1 MSSFSHLPAENSTTA
16 VNMTE
21 TLSTPVM
28 HGFNSTNDSPSMAI
42 TRLFPALLECFG
54 IVLCGYIAGRANVI
68 TSTQSKGLGNFVSRF
83 ALPALLFKNMVILNF
98 SNVDWAFLY
107 SILIGKASVFFIVC
121 ILTLLVASPDNRFS
135 KAGLFPIFATQSNDF
150 ALGYPIVEALY
161 QTTYPEYLQYIYLV
175 APISLMMLNPIGFI
189 FCEIQKSKDAQST
202 SQNKVKIVGL
212 GFLRVLQNPIVF
224 MVFIGIAFNFILD
237 KKIPVYME
245 NFLDGLGNSFS
256 GAALFYLGLTMVG
269 KIRRLKKSAF
279 VVLILLI
286 TAKLLVLPLIC
297 REMVELLDKG
307 DSVANHTSLSNY
319 AFLYGVFP
327 VAPGVAIFATQFNME
342 VEIVTSGMVIST
354 FVSAPIMYV
363 SAWLLTFP
371 SMDPKPLAYAIQN
384 VSFDISIISLVSLI
398 WSLGILL
405 LSKKYKQLPHMLTT
419 NLLIAQ
425 SVVCAGMML
434 WNFVKE
440 KNFVGQ
446 ILVFVLLYSSLYSTY
461 LWTGLL
467 AVSLFLLKKRES
479 VQIPVGIIIISGWGI
494 PALLIGVLL
503 ITGKH
508 NGDSIDSA
516 FFYGKEQMI
525 ITAVTLFCSI
535 AIAGISLMCMNRTTQ
550 AGRYEGFDQSQSH
563 KATDPDNAIFEESPA
578 PTSEPELFTSSMPE
592 TSRDTETERDLQS
605 AGSHPTCLHQSHEL
619 GIQPGSP
626 MCVARTQALEPS
638 PAASQ
643 GCCSC
648 SIGNGE
654 LHCPSAEPGANT
666 STSRPATPSFEKNE
680 HCEGRC
686 NSQSCILAQEEEQ
699 YLQSTDQQLTRH
711 VLLCLLL
718 IIGLFANLSS
728 CLWWLFNQEPGRLY
742 VELQFFCAVF
752 NFGQGFISFG
762 IFGLDKHLIILPF
775 KRRLEFL
782 WNNKETAE
790 NRDPPVSEEIKMTC
804 QQFMHYH
811 RDLCIRNI
819 VKERR
824 CGTKTSA
831 GTFCGCDL
839 VNWLIEVG
847 LASDRG
853 EAVIYGDRLVQG
865 GVIQHITNDYEFR
878 DEYLFYRFLQKS
890 PERSPPVINANPVYQ
905 ERYKE
910 IEHSSPSSP
919 SPNT

>member
-1 MSSFSHLPAENSTTA
+1 MASFSDLPAENLTIA
-16 VNMTE
+16 VNITK
-21 TLSTPVM
+21 TLSSTAM
-28 HGFNSTNDSPSMAI
+28 HRFNSTNDPPSMSI

-68 TSTQSKGLGNFVSRF
+68 TSTQAKGLGNFVSRF
-83 ALPALLFKNMVILNF
+83 ALPALLFKNMVVLNF
-98 SNVDWAFLY
+98 SNVDWSFLY
-107 SILIGKASVFFIVC
+107 SILIAKASVFFIVC
-121 ILTLLVASPDNRFS
+121 VLTLLVASPDSRFS

-189 FCEIQKSKDAQST
+189 FCEIQKWKDTQNA

-212 GFLRVLQNPIVF
+212 GLLRVLQNPIVF

-237 KKIPVYME
+237 QKVPVYME
-245 NFLDGLGNSFS
+245 NFLDGLANSFS
-256 GAALFYLGLTMVG
+256 GSALFYLGLTMVG
-269 KIRRLKKSAF
+269 KIKKLKKSAF

-286 TAKLLVLPLIC
+286 TAKLLVLPLLC

-307 DSVANHTSLSNY
+307 DSVVNHTSLSNY

-342 VEIVTSGMVIST
+342 VEIITSGMVIST

-371 SMDPKPLAYAIQN
+371 TMDPKPLAYAIQN
-384 VSFDISIISLVSLI
+384 VSFDISIISLVSLSI
-398 WSLGILL
+398 
-405 LSKKYKQLPHMLTT
+405 
-419 NLLIAQ
+419 
-425 SVVCAGMML
+425 VCAGMMI

-467 AVSLFLLKKRES
+467 AISLFLLKKRES

-494 PALLIGVLL
+494 PALLVGVLL

-535 AIAGISLMCMNRTTQ
+535 VIAGISLMCMNRTTQ
-550 AGRYEGFDQSQSH
+550 AGRYEGFDQSQND
-563 KATDPDNAIFEESPA
+563 KAAEPGNAAFEESSVPVN
-578 PTSEPELFTSSMPE
+578 EPEPFTSSIPE
-592 TSRDTETERDLQS
+592 TS
-605 AGSHPTCLHQSHEL
+605 
-619 GIQPGSP
+619 
-626 MCVARTQALEPS
+626 
-638 PAASQ
+638 
-643 GCCSC
+643 CCSC
-648 SIGNGE
+648 SMGNGG
-654 LHCPSAEPGANT
+654 LHCQSTEPVANT
-666 STSRPATPSFEKNE
+666 STSGLVTPSFEKND
-680 HCEGRC
+680 HCVSRC
-686 NSQSCILAQEEEQ
+686 NSQSCMLVQEEEQ
-699 YLQSTDQQLTRH
+699 YLQSGDQQLTRH

-790 NRDPPVSEEIKMTC
+790 NRGSPVPEEIKMTC
-804 QQFMHYH
+804 QQFIHYH

-824 CGTKTSA
+824 CGAKTST

-865 GVIQHITNDYEFR
+865 GVIQHITNEYEFR

-890 PERSPPVINANPVYQ
+890 PEQSPPAINANTPPQ

-910 IEHSSPSSP
+910 IEHSSPSP
-919 SPNT
+919 KT

>member
-1 MSSFSHLPAENSTTA
+1 MNSFSDLPAENLTIAVSMNKTFSST
-16 VNMTE
+16 
-21 TLSTPVM
+21 VM
-28 HGFNSTNDSPSMAI
+28 HRFNSTNDPPSMSI

-68 TSTQSKGLGNFVSRF
+68 TSTQAKGLGNFVSRF
-83 ALPALLFKNMVILNF
+83 ALPALLFKNMVVLNF
-98 SNVDWAFLY
+98 SNVDWSFLY
-107 SILIGKASVFFIVC
+107 SILIAKASVFFIVC
-121 ILTLLVASPDNRFS
+121 VLTLLVASPESRFS

-189 FCEIQKSKDAQST
+189 FCEIQKWKDTQNA
-202 SQNKVKIVGL
+202 SQNKVKIIGL
-212 GFLRVLQNPIVF
+212 GLLRVLQNPIVF

-237 KKIPVYME
+237 QKVPVYME
-245 NFLDGLGNSFS
+245 NFLDGLANSFS
-256 GAALFYLGLTMVG
+256 GSALFYLGLTMVG
-269 KIRRLKKSAF
+269 KIKKLKKSAF
-279 VVLILLI
+279 IVLILLI
-286 TAKLLVLPLIC
+286 TAKLLVLPLLC

-307 DSVANHTSLSNY
+307 GSVVNHTSLSNY

-371 SMDPKPLAYAIQN
+371 TMDPKPLAYAIQN
-384 VSFDISIISLVSLI
+384 VSFDISIISLVSLSI
-398 WSLGILL
+398 
-405 LSKKYKQLPHMLTT
+405 
-419 NLLIAQ
+419 
-425 SVVCAGMML
+425 VCAGMMI

-467 AVSLFLLKKRES
+467 AISLFLLKKRES
-479 VQIPVGIIIISGWGI
+479 MQIPVGIIIISGWGI
-494 PALLIGVLL
+494 PALLVGVLL

-535 AIAGISLMCMNRTTQ
+535 VIAGISLMCMNRTTQ

-563 KATDPDNAIFEESPA
+563 TAAEPGNAAFEESPV
-578 PTSEPELFTSSMPE
+578 PRNEPEPFTSSIPE
-592 TSRDTETERDLQS
+592 TS
-605 AGSHPTCLHQSHEL
+605 
-619 GIQPGSP
+619 
-626 MCVARTQALEPS
+626 
-638 PAASQ
+638 
-643 GCCSC
+643 CCSC
-648 SIGNGE
+648 SMENGG
-654 LHCPSAEPGANT
+654 LRCPSTEPVANT
-666 STSRPATPSFEKNE
+666 SSSGLVTALSEKND
-680 HCEGRC
+680 HCVSRC
-686 NSQSCILAQEEEQ
+686 HSQSCMLVREEEQ
-699 YLQSTDQQLTRH
+699 YLQSGDQQLARH

-752 NFGQGFISFG
+752 NFGQGFITFA

-782 WNNKETAE
+782 WNNKDTAD
-790 NRDPPVSEEIKMTC
+790 NRSSPVPEEIKMTC
-804 QQFMHYH
+804 QQFIHYH

-824 CGTKTSA
+824 CGAKTST

-865 GVIQHITNDYEFR
+865 GVIQHITNEYEFR

-890 PERSPPVINANPVYQ
+890 PEQSPPAVNANTPPQ

-910 IEHSSPSSP
+910 IEPSSP
-919 SPNT
+919 SPKT

>member
-1 MSSFSHLPAENSTTA
+1 MNSFSHLPAENLTAA
-16 VNMTE
+16 VNMTK
-21 TLSTPVM
+21 TLPTTVI
-28 HGFNSTNDSPSMAI
+28 HGFNSTNDAPSMAI

-54 IVLCGYIAGRANVI
+54 IVLCGYIAGRANII
-68 TSTQSKGLGNFVSRF
+68 TSTQAKGLGNFVSRF

-98 SNVDWAFLY
+98 SNVDWSFLY
-107 SILIGKASVFFIVC
+107 SILISKASVFFIVC
-121 ILTLLVASPDNRFS
+121 VLTLLVASPDSRFS

-189 FCEIQKSKDAQST
+189 FCEIQKWKDTQSA

-224 MVFIGIAFNFILD
+224 MVFIGIAFNFVLD
-237 KKIPVYME
+237 RKVPVYIE

-256 GAALFYLGLTMVG
+256 GSALFYLGLTMVG
-269 KIRRLKKSAF
+269 KIKKLKKSAF

-286 TAKLLVLPLIC
+286 TAKLLVLPLLC

-307 DSVANHTSLSNY
+307 DSVVNHTSLSNY

-398 WSLGILL
+398 WSLAILL

-425 SVVCAGMML
+425 SIVCAGMMV

-467 AVSLFLLKKRES
+467 AVSLFLLKKRER
-479 VQIPVGIIIISGWGI
+479 VHIPVGIIVIAGWGI
-494 PALLIGVLL
+494 PAVLVGVLL

-525 ITAVTLFCSI
+525 TTAVTLFCSI
-535 AIAGISLMCMNRTTQ
+535 LIAGISLMCMNRTTQ

-563 KATDPDNAIFEESPA
+563 KAVEPGNTAFEESPA
-578 PTSEPELFTSSMPE
+578 QINEPELFTSSIPE
-592 TSRDTETERDLQS
+592 TS
-605 AGSHPTCLHQSHEL
+605 
-619 GIQPGSP
+619 
-626 MCVARTQALEPS
+626 
-638 PAASQ
+638 
-643 GCCSC
+643 CCSC
-648 SIGNGE
+648 SMGNGE
-654 LHCPSAEPGANT
+654 LHCPSTEPVANT
-666 STSRPATPSFEKNE
+666 STSGSVTPPFEKDD
-680 HCEGRC
+680 HCVSRC
-686 NSQSCILAQEEEQ
+686 TSQSCMLAQEEEQ
-699 YLQSTDQQLTRH
+699 YLQSGDQQLTRH
-711 VLLCLLL
+711 VFLCLLL

-782 WNNKETAE
+782 WNNKDTSG
-790 NRDPPVSEEIKMTC
+790 NRDSPVSEEIKMTC
-804 QQFMHYH
+804 QQFIHYH
-811 RDLCIRNI
+811 RDLCIQNI

-824 CGTKTSA
+824 CGAKTSA
-831 GTFCGCDL
+831 GTFCGYDL

-865 GVIQHITNDYEFR
+865 GVIQHITNEYEFR
-878 DEYLFYRFLQKS
+878 DEYLFYRFLQKN
-890 PERSPPVINANPVYQ
+890 PEQSPPVINANTSQQ

-910 IEHSSPSSP
+910 IEHSSPSSL
-919 SPNT
+919 SRKT

>member
-1 MSSFSHLPAENSTTA
+1 MHSFSNLPAENSTIA

-21 TLSTPVM
+21 IWSTTVT
-28 HGFNSTNDSPSMAI
+28 HGFNATNDSPSMAI

-68 TSTQSKGLGNFVSRF
+68 TSTQAKGLGNFVSRF

-121 ILTLLVASPDNRFS
+121 VLTLLVASPDSRFS

-175 APISLMMLNPIGFI
+175 APISLMMLNPVGFI
-189 FCEIQKSKDAQST
+189 FCEIQKSKDTQST

-256 GAALFYLGLTMVG
+256 GSALFYLGLTMVG
-269 KIRRLKKSAF
+269 KIRRLKKSSF

-286 TAKLLVLPLIC
+286 TAKLLVLPLLC

-307 DSVANHTSLSNY
+307 DSVVNHTSLSNY

-371 SMDPKPLAYAIQN
+371 TMDPKPLAYAIQN
-384 VSFDISIISLVSLI
+384 VSFDISIISLVSLSI
-398 WSLGILL
+398 
-405 LSKKYKQLPHMLTT
+405 
-419 NLLIAQ
+419 
-425 SVVCAGMML
+425 VCAGMML

-494 PALLIGVLL
+494 PALLVGVLL

-535 AIAGISLMCMNRTTQ
+535 AIAGTSLMCMNRTSQ

-563 KATDPDNAIFEESPA
+563 KVMEPGNAAFEESPE
-578 PTSEPELFTSSMPE
+578 PTSEPELFTSSIPE
-592 TSRDTETERDLQS
+592 TS
-605 AGSHPTCLHQSHEL
+605 
-619 GIQPGSP
+619 
-626 MCVARTQALEPS
+626 
-638 PAASQ
+638 
-643 GCCSC
+643 CCSC

-654 LHCPSAEPGANT
+654 LHCPSTEPVANT
-666 STSRPATPSFEKNE
+666 STSRPGTPSFEKNDR
-680 HCEGRC
+680 CESRC

-699 YLQSTDQQLTRH
+699 YLQSGDQQLTRH

-824 CGTKTSA
+824 CGAKTSA

-865 GVIQHITNDYEFR
+865 GVIQHITNEYEFR

-890 PERSPPVINANPVYQ
+890 PEQSPPVINASPAYE

-910 IEHSSPSSP
+910 IEHSSPSSL

>member
-1 MSSFSHLPAENSTTA
+1 MNSFSDLPAKNLTIA
-16 VNMTE
+16 VNMTT
-21 TLSTPVM
+21 TLSSTVM
-28 HGFNSTNDSPSMAI
+28 HGFNSTNDSSSMSI

-54 IVLCGYIAGRANVI
+54 IVFCGYIAGRTNVI
-68 TSTQSKGLGNFVSRF
+68 TSTQAKGLGNFVSRF
-83 ALPALLFKNMVILNF
+83 ALPALLFKNMVVLNF
-98 SNVDWAFLY
+98 SNVDWSFLY
-107 SILIGKASVFFIVC
+107 SILIAKASVFFTVC
-121 ILTLLVASPDNRFS
+121 VLTLLVASPSSRFS

-189 FCEIQKSKDAQST
+189 FCEIQKWKD
-202 SQNKVKIVGL
+202 SQNASQSKVKIVGL
-212 GFLRVLQNPIVF
+212 GLLRVIQNPIVF

-237 KKIPVYME
+237 QKVPEYME
-245 NFLDGLGNSFS
+245 NFLDGLANSFS
-256 GAALFYLGLTMVG
+256 GSALFYLGLTMVG
-269 KIRRLKKSAF
+269 KIRKLKKSAF
-279 VVLILLI
+279 VVLTLLI
-286 TAKLLVLPLIC
+286 TAKLLVLPLLC
-297 REMVELLDKG
+297 REMVEVLDKG
-307 DSVANHTSLSNY
+307 DSVVNHTSLSNY

-342 VEIVTSGMVIST
+342 VEIITSGMVIST
-354 FVSAPIMYV
+354 FVSAPIMYI

-398 WSLGILL
+398 WSLAILL

-425 SVVCAGMML
+425 SIVCAGMII

-467 AVSLFLLKKRES
+467 AISLFLLKKKEM
-479 VQIPVGIIIISGWGI
+479 VPFPVGIIIICGWGI
-494 PALLIGVLL
+494 PAIIVGVLL

-525 ITAVTLFCSI
+525 TTSVTLFCSI
-535 AIAGISLMCMNRTTQ
+535 VIASISLMCMNRTTQ
-550 AGRYEGFDQSQSH
+550 GSYEDFNQSQNH
-563 KATDPDNAIFEESPA
+563 TAAEPGNTAFEESPV
-578 PTSEPELFTSSMPE
+578 PINEPEPFTSSIPE
-592 TSRDTETERDLQS
+592 TR
-605 AGSHPTCLHQSHEL
+605 
-619 GIQPGSP
+619 
-626 MCVARTQALEPS
+626 
-638 PAASQ
+638 
-643 GCCSC
+643 CCSC
-648 SIGNGE
+648 SMGNGE
-654 LHCPSAEPGANT
+654 LCCSSTEPVTNISSSGPT
-666 STSRPATPSFEKNE
+666 TPSSEKND
-680 HCEGRC
+680 HCESRC
-686 NSQSCILAQEEEQ
+686 NSQSCILVQEEEQ
-699 YLQSTDQQLTRH
+699 YLQSGDQQLTRH

-762 IFGLDKHLIILPF
+762 IFGLDKHLIIRPF

-782 WNNKETAE
+782 WNNKETAG
-790 NRDPPVSEEIKMTC
+790 NRDSPVPEEIKMTC
-804 QQFMHYH
+804 QQFIHYH
-811 RDLCIRNI
+811 RDLCIQNI

-824 CGTKTSA
+824 CGAKTSA

-853 EAVIYGDRLVQG
+853 EAVLYGDRLVQG

-890 PERSPPVINANPVYQ
+890 PEQSPPAINATTTQQ

-910 IEHSSPSSP
+910 IEPSSL
-919 SPNT
+919 SPKT

>member
-1 MSSFSHLPAENSTTA
+1 MNSFSNLPGENLTTA
-16 VNMTE
+16 VNMTK
-21 TLSTPVM
+21 TLPTAVT
-28 HGFNSTNDSPSMAI
+28 HGFNSTNDPPSMSI

-68 TSTQSKGLGNFVSRF
+68 TSTQAKGLGNFVSRF
-83 ALPALLFKNMVILNF
+83 ALPALLFKNMVVLNF
-98 SNVDWAFLY
+98 SNVDWSFLY
-107 SILIGKASVFFIVC
+107 SILIAKACVFFTVC
-121 ILTLLVASPDNRFS
+121 VLTLLVASPDSRFS

-189 FCEIQKSKDAQST
+189 FCEIQKWKDTQNA
-202 SQNKVKIVGL
+202 SQNKIKIVGL
-212 GFLRVLQNPIVF
+212 GLLRVLQNPIVF

-237 KKIPVYME
+237 RKVPVYVE

-256 GAALFYLGLTMVG
+256 GSALFYLGLTMMG
-269 KIRRLKKSAF
+269 KIKRLKKSAF

-286 TAKLLVLPLIC
+286 TAKLLVLPLLC

-307 DSVANHTSLSNY
+307 DSVVNHTSLSNY

-342 VEIVTSGMVIST
+342 VEIITSGMVIST

-371 SMDPKPLAYAIQN
+371 TMDPKPLAYAIQN
-384 VSFDISIISLVSLI
+384 VSFDISIVSLI
-398 WSLGILL
+398 SLSI
-405 LSKKYKQLPHMLTT
+405 
-419 NLLIAQ
+419 
-425 SVVCAGMML
+425 VCAGMMI

-467 AVSLFLLKKRES
+467 AISLFLLKKRER

-494 PALLIGVLL
+494 PALLVGVLL

-516 FFYGKEQMI
+516 FFYGKEQ
-525 ITAVTLFCSI
+525 
-535 AIAGISLMCMNRTTQ
+535 
-550 AGRYEGFDQSQSH
+550 
-563 KATDPDNAIFEESPA
+563 
-578 PTSEPELFTSSMPE
+578 
-592 TSRDTETERDLQS
+592 
-605 AGSHPTCLHQSHEL
+605 
-619 GIQPGSP
+619 
-626 MCVARTQALEPS
+626 
-638 PAASQ
+638 
-643 GCCSC
+643 CCSC
-648 SIGNGE
+648 SMGNGE
-654 LHCPSAEPGANT
+654 LHCPSIEPIANT
-666 STSRPATPSFEKNE
+666 STSEPVIPSFEKNN
-680 HCEGRC
+680 HCVSRC

-699 YLQSTDQQLTRH
+699 YLQSGDQQLTRH

-782 WNNKETAE
+782 WNNKEIAE
-790 NRDPPVSEEIKMTC
+790 NRDSPVSEEIKMTC
-804 QQFMHYH
+804 QQFIHYH

-824 CGTKTSA
+824 CGAKTSA

-865 GVIQHITNDYEFR
+865 GVIQHITNEYEFR

-890 PERSPPVINANPVYQ
+890 PEQSPPAINANTLQQ

-910 IEHSSPSSP
+910 IEHSSPPSRSP
-919 SPNT
+919 KT

>member
-1 MSSFSHLPAENSTTA
+1 MNSFSNLPAENSTIAINTS
-16 VNMTE
+16 E
-21 TLSTPVM
+21 TPSTTVT
-28 HGFNSTNDSPSMAI
+28 HGFNSTNDSPSMSI

-68 TSTQSKGLGNFVSRF
+68 TSTQAKGLGNFVSRF
-83 ALPALLFKNMVILNF
+83 ALPALLFKNMVVLNF

-121 ILTLLVASPDNRFS
+121 VLTLLVASPDSRFS

-189 FCEIQKSKDAQST
+189 FCEIQKWKNTQNA

-237 KKIPVYME
+237 KKVPVYME
-245 NFLDGLGNSFS
+245 NFLDGLANSFS

-286 TAKLLVLPLIC
+286 TAKLLVLPLLC

-307 DSVANHTSLSNY
+307 DSVVNHTSLSNY

-342 VEIVTSGMVIST
+342 VEIITSGMVIST

-371 SMDPKPLAYAIQN
+371 TMDPKPLAYAIQN
-384 VSFDISIISLVSLI
+384 VSFDISIISLVSLSI
-398 WSLGILL
+398 
-405 LSKKYKQLPHMLTT
+405 
-419 NLLIAQ
+419 
-425 SVVCAGMML
+425 VCAGMMI

-494 PALLIGVLL
+494 PALLVGVLL

-525 ITAVTLFCSI
+525 TTAVTLFCSI
-535 AIAGISLMCMNRTTQ
+535 LIAGTSLMCMNRTTQ
-550 AGRYEGFDQSQSH
+550 AGHYEGFDQSQSH
-563 KATDPDNAIFEESPA
+563 KVVEPGNTAFDESPA
-578 PTSEPELFTSSMPE
+578 PTNEPELFTSSIPE
-592 TSRDTETERDLQS
+592 TS
-605 AGSHPTCLHQSHEL
+605 
-619 GIQPGSP
+619 
-626 MCVARTQALEPS
+626 
-638 PAASQ
+638 
-643 GCCSC
+643 CCSC
-648 SIGNGE
+648 SMGNGE
-654 LHCPSAEPGANT
+654 LRCQSIEPAANT
-666 STSRPATPSFEKNE
+666 STSGPVTPSFEKND
-680 HCEGRC
+680 HCVSRC

-699 YLQSTDQQLTRH
+699 YLQSGDQQLTRH

-782 WNNKETAE
+782 WNNKETAG
-790 NRDPPVSEEIKMTC
+790 NRDSPVSEEIKMTC
-804 QQFMHYH
+804 QQFIHYH

-824 CGTKTSA
+824 CGAKTSA

-865 GVIQHITNDYEFR
+865 GVIQHITNEYEFR

-890 PERSPPVINANPVYQ
+890 PEQTSTINASNPQ
-905 ERYKE
+905 HESYKE
-910 IEHSSPSSP
+910 IEHSPPSSL
-919 SPNT
+919 SPKT

>member
-1 MSSFSHLPAENSTTA
+1 MNSFSDLPSKNLTIA
-16 VNMTE
+16 VNVTN
-21 TLSTPVM
+21 TLSSTAM
-28 HGFNSTNDSPSMAI
+28 HGFNATNDPPSMSI

-54 IVLCGYIAGRANVI
+54 IVFCGYVAGRANVI
-68 TSTQSKGLGNFVSRF
+68 TSTQAKGLGNFVSRF
-83 ALPALLFKNMVILNF
+83 ALPALLFKNMVVLNF

-107 SILIGKASVFFIVC
+107 SILIAKASVFFVVC
-121 ILTLLVASPDNRFS
+121 VLTLLVASPDSRFS

-189 FCEIQKSKDAQST
+189 FCEIQKWKDSQNA

-212 GFLRVLQNPIVF
+212 GLLRVLQNPIVF

-237 KKIPVYME
+237 QKVPEYME
-245 NFLDGLGNSFS
+245 NFLDGLANSFS

-269 KIRRLKKSAF
+269 KIKKLKKSAF

-286 TAKLLVLPLIC
+286 TAKLLVLPLLC
-297 REMVELLDKG
+297 REMVEVLDKG
-307 DSVANHTSLSNY
+307 DSVVNHTSLSNY

-342 VEIVTSGMVIST
+342 VEIITSGMVIST

-398 WSLGILL
+398 WSLAILL

-425 SVVCAGMML
+425 SVVCAGMII

-440 KNFVGQ
+440 KNFIGQ

-461 LWTGLL
+461 LWAGLL
-467 AVSLFLLKKRES
+467 AISLFLLKKKER
-479 VQIPVGIIIISGWGI
+479 VQIPVGIIIICGWGI
-494 PALLIGVLL
+494 PALLVGVLL

-525 ITAVTLFCSI
+525 ITSVTLFCSI
-535 AIAGISLMCMNRTTQ
+535 ATASISLMCMNRSTQ
-550 AGRYEGFDQSQSH
+550 AGRYECFDQSQN
-563 KATDPDNAIFEESPA
+563 KAVESGNTAFEEDPA
-578 PTSEPELFTSSMPE
+578 PINEPLPFTSSIPE
-592 TSRDTETERDLQS
+592 TS
-605 AGSHPTCLHQSHEL
+605 
-619 GIQPGSP
+619 
-626 MCVARTQALEPS
+626 
-638 PAASQ
+638 
-643 GCCSC
+643 CCSC
-648 SIGNGE
+648 SMGNGGSCCLSTE
-654 LHCPSAEPGANT
+654 PVRNISPSGPG
-666 STSRPATPSFEKNE
+666 TPSFGKND
-680 HCEGRC
+680 HCVSRC

-699 YLQSTDQQLTRH
+699 YLQSGDQQLTRH

-752 NFGQGFISFG
+752 NFGQGFISFA
-762 IFGLDKHLIILPF
+762 IFGLDKHLIIRPF
-775 KRRLEFL
+775 KRRLGLL
-782 WNNKETAE
+782 WNNKEIAE
-790 NRDPPVSEEIKMTC
+790 NRDSPVPEEIKMTC
-804 QQFMHYH
+804 QQFIHYH

-824 CGTKTSA
+824 CGAKTSA

-890 PERSPPVINANPVYQ
+890 PEQSPPAINATTPQ
-905 ERYKE
+905 EER
-910 IEHSSPSSP
+910 
-919 SPNT
+919 

>member
-1 MSSFSHLPAENSTTA
+1 MNSFSNLPGENLTTA
-16 VNMTE
+16 VNMTK
-21 TLSTPVM
+21 TLPTAVT
-28 HGFNSTNDSPSMAI
+28 HRFNSTNDPPSMSI

-68 TSTQSKGLGNFVSRF
+68 TSTQAKGLGNFVSRF
-83 ALPALLFKNMVILNF
+83 ALPALLFKNMVVLNF
-98 SNVDWAFLY
+98 SSVDWSFLY
-107 SILIGKASVFFIVC
+107 SILIAKACVFFIVC
-121 ILTLLVASPDNRFS
+121 ILTLLVASPDSRFS

-189 FCEIQKSKDAQST
+189 FCEIQKWKDTQNA
-202 SQNKVKIVGL
+202 SQNKIKIVGL
-212 GFLRVLQNPIVF
+212 GLLRVLQNPIVF

-237 KKIPVYME
+237 RKVPVYVE

-256 GAALFYLGLTMVG
+256 GSALFYLGLTMVG
-269 KIRRLKKSAF
+269 KIKRLKKSAF

-286 TAKLLVLPLIC
+286 TAKLLVLPLLC

-307 DSVANHTSLSNY
+307 DSVVNHTSLSNY

-342 VEIVTSGMVIST
+342 VEIITSGMVIST

-371 SMDPKPLAYAIQN
+371 TMDPKPLAYAIQN
-384 VSFDISIISLVSLI
+384 VSFDISIVSLISLI
-398 WSLGILL
+398 WSLAILL

-425 SVVCAGMML
+425 SIVCAGMMI

-467 AVSLFLLKKRES
+467 AISLFLLKKRER

-494 PALLIGVLL
+494 PALLVGVLL

-535 AIAGISLMCMNRTTQ
+535 LIAGIALMCMNRTTQ
-550 AGRYEGFDQSQSH
+550 AGSYEGFDQSQSH
-563 KATDPDNAIFEESPA
+563 KVVEPGNTAFEESPA
-578 PTSEPELFTSSMPE
+578 PINEPELFTSSIPE
-592 TSRDTETERDLQS
+592 TS
-605 AGSHPTCLHQSHEL
+605 
-619 GIQPGSP
+619 
-626 MCVARTQALEPS
+626 
-638 PAASQ
+638 
-643 GCCSC
+643 CCSC
-648 SIGNGE
+648 SVGNGE
-654 LHCPSAEPGANT
+654 LHCPSIEPIANT
-666 STSRPATPSFEKNE
+666 STSEPVIPSFEK
-680 HCEGRC
+680 
-686 NSQSCILAQEEEQ
+686 SLSPQTL
-699 YLQSTDQQLTRH
+699 
-711 VLLCLLL
+711 
-718 IIGLFANLSS
+718 NL
-728 CLWWLFNQEPGRLY
+728 
-742 VELQFFCAVF
+742 
-752 NFGQGFISFG
+752 GFISFG

-782 WNNKETAE
+782 WNNKEIAE
-790 NRDPPVSEEIKMTC
+790 NRDSPVSEEIKMTC
-804 QQFMHYH
+804 QQFIHYH

-824 CGTKTSA
+824 CGAKTSA

-865 GVIQHITNDYEFR
+865 GVIQHITNEYEFR

-890 PERSPPVINANPVYQ
+890 PEQSPPAINANTLQQ

-910 IEHSSPSSP
+910 IEHSSPPSHSP
-919 SPNT
+919 KT

>member
-1 MSSFSHLPAENSTTA
+1 MNSFSDIPAKNLTIA
-16 VNMTE
+16 VNMTK
-21 TLSTPVM
+21 TLSSPVT
-28 HGFNSTNDSPSMAI
+28 HGFNSTNDPPSMSI

-68 TSTQSKGLGNFVSRF
+68 TSTQAKGLGNFVSRF
-83 ALPALLFKNMVILNF
+83 ALPALLFKNMVVLNF
-98 SNVDWAFLY
+98 SNVDWSFLY
-107 SILIGKASVFFIVC
+107 SILIAKASVFFIVC
-121 ILTLLVASPDNRFS
+121 VLTLLVASPDSRFS

-189 FCEIQKSKDAQST
+189 FCEMQRWKDTPNA

-212 GFLRVLQNPIVF
+212 GLLHVLQNPIVF

-237 KKIPVYME
+237 QKVPVYME
-245 NFLDGLGNSFS
+245 NFLDGLANSFS
-256 GAALFYLGLTMVG
+256 GSALFYLGLTMVG
-269 KIRRLKKSAF
+269 KIKKLKKSAF

-286 TAKLLVLPLIC
+286 TAKLLVLPLLC

-307 DSVANHTSLSNY
+307 NSVVNHASVSNY

-342 VEIVTSGMVIST
+342 VEIITSGMVIST

-371 SMDPKPLAYAIQN
+371 TMDPKPLAYAIQN

-398 WSLGILL
+398 WSLAILL

-425 SVVCAGMML
+425 SVVCAGMMI
-434 WNFVKE
+434 WHFVKE
-440 KNFVGQ
+440 KSFVGQ

-467 AVSLFLLKKRES
+467 AISLLLLKKRER
-479 VQIPVGIIIISGWGI
+479 VQIPVGILIISGWGI
-494 PALLIGVLL
+494 PALLVGILL
-503 ITGKH
+503 IAGKH

-535 AIAGISLMCMNRTTQ
+535 VIASVSLMCCC
-550 AGRYEGFDQSQSH
+550 FC
-563 KATDPDNAIFEESPA
+563 
-578 PTSEPELFTSSMPE
+578 SM
-592 TSRDTETERDLQS
+592 
-605 AGSHPTCLHQSHEL
+605 
-619 GIQPGSP
+619 
-626 MCVARTQALEPS
+626 
-638 PAASQ
+638 
-643 GCCSC
+643 
-648 SIGNGE
+648 GNGE
-654 LHCPSAEPGANT
+654 LCCPSTEPVANI
-666 STSRPATPSFEKNE
+666 STSGSVTPSFEENE
-680 HCEGRC
+680 HCVSRC

-699 YLQSTDQQLTRH
+699 YLQSGDQQLTRH
-711 VLLCLLL
+711 VFLCLLL

-790 NRDPPVSEEIKMTC
+790 NRDSSVPEEIKMTC
-804 QQFMHYH
+804 QQFIHYH
-811 RDLCIRNI
+811 RDLCIQNI

-824 CGTKTSA
+824 CGAKTSV

-839 VNWLIEVG
+839 VSWLIEVG

-853 EAVIYGDRLVQG
+853 EAVIYGDKLVQG
-865 GVIQHITNDYEFR
+865 GVIQHITNNYEFR

-890 PERSPPVINANPVYQ
+890 PEQSPPAINANIPQQ

-910 IEHSSPSSP
+910 IEHSSPSLK
-919 SPNT
+919 T

>member
-1 MSSFSHLPAENSTTA
+1 MDSFSDLPAENLTIA
-16 VNMTE
+16 VNITK
-21 TLSTPVM
+21 TLSSTAM
-28 HGFNSTNDSPSMAI
+28 HRFNSTNDPPSMSI

-68 TSTQSKGLGNFVSRF
+68 TSTQAKGLGNFVSRF
-83 ALPALLFKNMVILNF
+83 ALPALLFKNMVVLNF
-98 SNVDWAFLY
+98 SNVDWSFLY
-107 SILIGKASVFFIVC
+107 SILIAKASVFFIVC
-121 ILTLLVASPDNRFS
+121 VLTLLVASPDSRFS

-189 FCEIQKSKDAQST
+189 FCEIQKWKDTQNA

-212 GFLRVLQNPIVF
+212 GLLRVLQNPIVF

-237 KKIPVYME
+237 QKVPVYME
-245 NFLDGLGNSFS
+245 NFLDGLANSFS
-256 GAALFYLGLTMVG
+256 GSALFYLGLTMVG
-269 KIRRLKKSAF
+269 KIKKLKKSAF

-286 TAKLLVLPLIC
+286 TAKLLVLPLLC

-307 DSVANHTSLSNY
+307 DSVVNHTSLSNY

-342 VEIVTSGMVIST
+342 VEIITSGMVIST

-371 SMDPKPLAYAIQN
+371 TMDPKPLAYAIQN

-398 WSLGILL
+398 WSLAILL

-425 SVVCAGMML
+425 SIVCAGMMI

-467 AVSLFLLKKRES
+467 AISLFLLKKRES

-494 PALLIGVLL
+494 PALLVGVLL

-535 AIAGISLMCMNRTTQ
+535 VIAGISLMCMNRTTQ
-550 AGRYEGFDQSQSH
+550 AGRYEGFDQSQND
-563 KATDPDNAIFEESPA
+563 KAAEPGNAAFEESSVPVN
-578 PTSEPELFTSSMPE
+578 EPEPFTSSIPE
-592 TSRDTETERDLQS
+592 TS
-605 AGSHPTCLHQSHEL
+605 
-619 GIQPGSP
+619 
-626 MCVARTQALEPS
+626 
-638 PAASQ
+638 
-643 GCCSC
+643 CCSC
-648 SIGNGE
+648 SMGNGG
-654 LHCPSAEPGANT
+654 LHCQSTEPVANT
-666 STSRPATPSFEKNE
+666 STSGLVTPSFEKND
-680 HCEGRC
+680 HCVSRC
-686 NSQSCILAQEEEQ
+686 NSQSCMLVQEEEQ
-699 YLQSTDQQLTRH
+699 YLQSGDQQLTRH

-718 IIGLFANLSS
+718 IIGLFA
-728 CLWWLFNQEPGRLY
+728 
-742 VELQFFCAVF
+742 
-752 NFGQGFISFG
+752 GFISFG

-790 NRDPPVSEEIKMTC
+790 NRGSPVPEEIKMTC
-804 QQFMHYH
+804 QQFIHYH

-824 CGTKTSA
+824 CGAKTST

-865 GVIQHITNDYEFR
+865 GVIQHITNEYEFR

-890 PERSPPVINANPVYQ
+890 PEQSPPAINANTPPQ

-910 IEHSSPSSP
+910 IEHSSPSP
-919 SPNT
+919 KT

>member
-1 MSSFSHLPAENSTTA
+1 MDSYLPAENSTIA
-16 VNMTE
+16 VNMNE
-21 TLSTPVM
+21 TLSTALT
-28 HGFNSTNDSPSMAI
+28 HGFNSTNDSPSMSI

-68 TSTQSKGLGNFVSRF
+68 TSTQAKGLGNFVSRF
-83 ALPALLFKNMVILNF
+83 ALPALLFKNMVVLNF

-121 ILTLLVASPDNRFS
+121 VLTLLVASPDSRFS

-175 APISLMMLNPIGFI
+175 APVSLMMLNPIGFI
-189 FCEIQKSKDAQST
+189 FCEIQKSKDTQNA

-245 NFLDGLGNSFS
+245 NFLDGLANSFS
-256 GAALFYLGLTMVG
+256 GSALFYLGLTMVG
-269 KIRRLKKSAF
+269 KIKRLKKSAF

-286 TAKLLVLPLIC
+286 TAKLLVLPLLC

-307 DSVANHTSLSNY
+307 NSVVNHTSLSNY

-342 VEIVTSGMVIST
+342 VEIITSGMVIST

-371 SMDPKPLAYAIQN
+371 TMDTKPLAYAIQN

-398 WSLGILL
+398 WSLAILL

-425 SVVCAGMML
+425 SIVCAGMMI

-467 AVSLFLLKKRES
+467 AISLFLLKKRES
-479 VQIPVGIIIISGWGI
+479 IQIPVGFIIISGWGI
-494 PALLIGVLL
+494 PALLVGVLL

-508 NGDSIDSA
+508 SGDSIDSA
-516 FFYGKEQMI
+516 FFYGREQMI
-525 ITAVTLFCSI
+525 TTAVTLFCSI
-535 AIAGISLMCMNRTTQ
+535 LIAGVSLMCMNRTTQ
-550 AGRYEGFDQSQSH
+550 AGHYEGFGQSH
-563 KATDPDNAIFEESPA
+563 SHKPVDPGSTAFEESPA
-578 PTSEPELFTSSMPE
+578 PTNEPELFTSSIPE
-592 TSRDTETERDLQS
+592 TS
-605 AGSHPTCLHQSHEL
+605 
-619 GIQPGSP
+619 
-626 MCVARTQALEPS
+626 
-638 PAASQ
+638 
-643 GCCSC
+643 CCSC
-648 SIGNGE
+648 SLGNGE
-654 LHCPSAEPGANT
+654 LHCPSTEAVANASSSGPVT
-666 STSRPATPSFEKNE
+666 SSTEKND
-680 HCEGRC
+680 HCVSRC

-699 YLQSTDQQLTRH
+699 YLQSGDPQLTRH

-718 IIGLFANLSS
+718 VIGLFANLSS
-728 CLWWLFNQEPGRLY
+728 CLWWLFNHETGRLY

-782 WNNKETAE
+782 WNKETAE
-790 NRDPPVSEEIKMTC
+790 SRDSPVSEEIKMTC
-804 QQFMHYH
+804 QQFVHYH

-819 VKERR
+819 VRERR
-824 CGTKTSA
+824 CGAKTSA

-865 GVIQHITNDYEFR
+865 GVIQHITNEYEFR
-878 DEYLFYRFLQKS
+878 DEYLFYRFLQKN
-890 PERSPPVINANPVYQ
+890 PEQSPPAITVSSPQQ

-910 IEHSSPSSP
+910 IDHSSSPSLSP
-919 SPNT
+919 KT